1 MIVDGSDSLAA
12 YKVYLFKFFTILSY
26 ANSAINP
33 FLYAFTNDAIK
44 SAFADAFSCVVSE
57 RLRDPGDGGWRRRD
71 ASAGGKLA
79 SVDEVGAAVVDDQAG
94 NALQLEMTTKQTSER
109 QLHVVSDLLQLVTT
123 TDCRIQRVIV
133 HLEEQ
138 YPDQQQQ
145 QPYENEPDDDKCS
158 V

>member
-44 SAFADAFSCVVSE
+44 SAFTDAFSCVVTE
-57 RLRDPGDGGWRRRD
+57 RSRDPGDGGGRRRD
-71 ASAGGKLA
+71 ASARGKRA
-79 SVDEVGAAVVDDQAG
+79 SVDEVRAGVFEDQAG
-94 NALQLEMTTKQTSER
+94 NAMQLEMTTKQTSER

-123 TDCRIQRVIV
+123 ADCKDVDGGMQRVIV
-133 HLEEQ
+133 HLE
-138 YPDQQQQ
+138 QQQQ
-145 QPYENEPDDDKCS
+145 Q
-158 V
+158 